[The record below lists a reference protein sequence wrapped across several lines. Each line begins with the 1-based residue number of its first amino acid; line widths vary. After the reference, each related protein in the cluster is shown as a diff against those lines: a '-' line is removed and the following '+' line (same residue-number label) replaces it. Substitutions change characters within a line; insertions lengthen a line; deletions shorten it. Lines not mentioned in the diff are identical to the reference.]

1 MPFDAS
7 EEHAGMGRC
16 VVVGLV
22 LTLAAVGFLTA
33 CGSDGVG
40 NDAAGLLVRNET
52 AGSCTAPALAKPG
65 TVTPDGQD
73 LLPGVATLTAQP
85 SPQASEGTPS
95 QGVQKEVLAAAR
107 NFVNCWNARQYE
119 AVLSIITPEF
129 LKSFLV
135 LQNPADALIVLAGLP
150 DLTYTVHS
158 LGDVRMHK
166 DGRVSVAIEYTAVHQ
181 QKVARWYF
189 LKKDGSWRL
198 DQEDRLTFDLGVD
211 NTVVDVQ
218 MKDFSYTLSTA
229 TVAAKPSVTFRVKND
244 GGLPHEM
251 VLVRVAAGIDPTK
264 LLQPGVKPE
273 GVDFFGQ
280 TMRVPGQSEDVVV
293 TGMTPGQYIMVC
305 QLRFPKGATHSSQ
318 GMVGL
323 LTVQ

>member
-1 MPFDAS
+1 MNP
-7 EEHAGMGRC
+7 GGGRP
-16 VVVGLV
+16 VRSLLRRIGLGLALTSAAAIV
-22 LTLAAVGFLTA
+22 LTG
-33 CGSDGVG
+33 CGGDDIG

-52 AGSCTAPALAKPG
+52 AGSCTAPGLPKAS

-73 LLPGVATLTAQP
+73 LIPGVATLTAQP
-85 SPQASEGTPS
+85 SGQANEGTPS
-95 QGVQKEVLAAAR
+95 TAVQREVLAAAR
-107 NFVNCWNARQYE
+107 NFVNCWNNRQYE

-158 LGDVRMHK
+158 LGDAGSHK
-166 DGRVSVAIEYTAVHQ
+166 DGRVSVAVEYTAVHQ

-189 LKKDGSWRL
+189 VKKDGAWRL
-198 DQEDRLTFDLGVD
+198 DQEERLGFELGGD
-211 NTVVDVQ
+211 NAVIDVE
-218 MKDFSYTLSTA
+218 MKDFSYTLSA
-229 TVAAKPSVTFRVKND
+229 PTVAVKPSITFRVKN
-244 GGLPHEM
+244 GGALPHEM
-251 VLVRVAAGIDPTK
+251 VLVRVAPGTDPTK

-323 LTVQ
+323 LTVE